1 MPSLF
6 VWTLWNFHLAAGL
19 KIFFRPRGASVVRK
33 ERESSA
39 YRTLDRG
46 PARLTSLMEESPP
59 VTPAGFS
66 AQAEPS
72 ARMPVVDGSGGTG
85 KLAVAYKAARCR
97 ARAAFLFRAT
107 MEAEPCEG
115 DQTWIS

>member
-19 KIFFRPRGASVVRK
+19 QIFFRPRGASVVRK

-72 ARMPVVDGSGGTG
+72 ALIPVVGGSGGNWEPAVRYKTG
-85 KLAVAYKAARCR
+85 SVPRR
-97 ARAAFLFRAT
+97 AGF
-107 MEAEPCEG
+107 
-115 DQTWIS
+115 